1 MTRMKESSID
11 WIGQI
16 PEEWEIVKFK
26 YLFNTSKGL
35 SITKEYLVDEGIP
48 VINYGQI
55 HSSLTKQVQSCD
67 DRLPFVANYY
77 LSKKGVKLNQGDFVF
92 ADTSEDLEGAGNF
105 STRLDSTGQLLA
117 GYHTIIARLNDYDEH
132 DFRYFMHL
140 FDSLAIRKQIQN
152 KVSGVKVYS
161 VTQGI
166 LNSIFVI
173 IPPKN
178 EQQKIADF
186 LDKKTAQLDKV
197 KALLEEQIQKLK
209 DYRASL
215 IYETV
220 TKGLDK
226 TVPMKDSGID
236 WIGQVPEGWGVS
248 KLKFILEKGI
258 NSIKVGPFGSSLS
271 GDAIR
276 SSGKWVYNQ
285 RNVLDNNFTETDFYI
300 SEAKC
305 KELKNFSV
313 SSGDILLT
321 TRGTIGRVAIV
332 PKKYCEG
339 IIHPCL
345 MKFKVDSK
353 IVLPELIKY
362 LFNDIPL
369 VREQLNFLSNST
381 TIDVIYSYNLK
392 NIIIPII
399 PIEEQYSTLEVLDR
413 QTSDVD
419 SLIKIKQKHIEN
431 INKQRQTL
439 IYDYVTGKRRV

>member
-1 MTRMKESSID
+1 MTRMKESGID

-35 SITKEYLVDEGIP
+35 SITKEHLVDEGIP

-67 DRLPFVANYY
+67 VRLPFVANYY

-173 IPPKN
+173 IPPKS

-197 KALLEEQIQKLK
+197 KSLLEEQIQKLK

-236 WIGQVPEGWGVS
+236 WIGQVPEGWGV
-248 KLKFILEKGI
+248 KRLKDYVDFQTGTTPPNSIGVNQEGKGI
-258 NSIKVGPFGSSLS
+258 RWFKPGDFSDESIDLTSAENYITSEIVNQKKLSVYPEKIILVVGVASIGKVGYSENSSYSNQQITALKVIGQIFPKYLAYFMFSSGQYIRETALYTVVPIINNQYLSSLK
-271 GDAIR
+271 I
-276 SSGKWVYNQ
+276 
-285 RNVLDNNFTETDFYI
+285 
-300 SEAKC
+300 
-305 KELKNFSV
+305 
-313 SSGDILLT
+313 IL
-321 TRGTIGRVAIV
+321 
-332 PKKYCEG
+332 P
-339 IIHPCL
+339 
-345 MKFKVDSK
+345 
-353 IVLPELIKY
+353 
-362 LFNDIPL
+362 
-369 VREQLNFLSNST
+369 
-381 TIDVIYSYNLK
+381 NL
-392 NIIIPII
+392 
-399 PIEEQYSTLEVLDR
+399 EEQESIVEYLDR
-413 QTSDVD
+413 QIMQINKMIT
-419 SLIKIKQKHIEN
+419 IKNQQIEN

>member
-1 MTRMKESSID
+1 MIRMKESGID

-16 PEEWEIVKFK
+16 PEEWEVTKFK
-26 YLFNTSKGL
+26 YLGDVKQGL
-35 SITKEYLVDEGIP
+35 TYSPSDIVDKDEGIL
-48 VINYGQI
+48 VLR
-55 HSSLTKQVQSCD
+55 S
-67 DRLPFVANYY
+67 
-77 LSKKGVKLNQGDFVF
+77 
-92 ADTSEDLEGAGNF
+92 GN
-105 STRLDSTGQLLA
+105 
-117 GYHTIIARLNDYDEH
+117 
-132 DFRYFMHL
+132 
-140 FDSLAIRKQIQN
+140 IQN
-152 KVSGVKVYS
+152 GVLDFTNNVYVKTKVAESIVLRKNDILITARNGSPALIGKNAIIDTDIKATFGAFMMVFRTNKSLIAKFAFYLMNISFNFYRTFFTTSTVNQL
-161 VTQGI
+161 TAAIFNGI
-166 LNSIFVI
+166 EVPLPSIS
-173 IPPKN
+173 

-197 KALLEEQIQKLK
+197 KSLLEEQIQKLK

-226 TVPMKDSGID
+226 TAY
-236 WIGQVPEGWGVS
+236 WIGQVPGGWGVS
-248 KLKFILEKGI
+248 KLKFILEKGS

-392 NIIIPII
+392 NIIIPTI
-399 PIEEQYSTLEVLDR
+399 PIEEQYSILEVLDR

-419 SLIKIKQKHIEN
+419 SLIKIKQKQIEN

>member
-1 MTRMKESSID
+1 MKESGIN
-11 WIGQI
+11 WISQI

-35 SITKEYLVDEGIP
+35 SITKEHLVDEGIP

-67 DRLPFVANYY
+67 VRLPFVANYY

-173 IPPKN
+173 IPPKS

-197 KALLEEQIQKLK
+197 KSLLEEQIQKLRG
-209 DYRASL
+209 YRASL

-220 TKGLDK
+220 TKGLDT

-236 WIGQVPEGWGVS
+236 WIGQVPEGWGVKRLKDYVDFQTGTTPPQS
-248 KLKFILEKGI
+248 IGVNQERKGVRWFKPGDFSDESVDLTSAENYITSEVVNQQKLSVYPEKTILVVGI
-258 NSIKVGPFGSSLS
+258 ASIGKVGYSENHSYSNQQITALKVTGQIFPKYLAYLMFSSGQYIRETALYTIVPIINNQYLSSL
-271 GDAIR
+271 
-276 SSGKWVYNQ
+276 
-285 RNVLDNNFTETDFYI
+285 
-300 SEAKC
+300 
-305 KELKNFSV
+305 
-313 SSGDILLT
+313 
-321 TRGTIGRVAIV
+321 
-332 PKKYCEG
+332 
-339 IIHPCL
+339 
-345 MKFKVDSK
+345 K
-353 IVLPELIKY
+353 IVLPNRVVQETIVECLDKKIEQINKMIVIK
-362 LFNDIPL
+362 N
-369 VREQLNFLSNST
+369 EQ
-381 TIDVIYSYNLK
+381 IK
-392 NIIIPII
+392 NIN
-399 PIEEQYSTLEVLDR
+399 E
-413 QTSDVD
+413 
-419 SLIKIKQKHIEN
+419 
-431 INKQRQTL
+431 QRQTL

>member
-1 MTRMKESSID
+1 MTRMKESGID

-16 PEEWEIVKFK
+16 PEEWEVTKLK
-26 YLFNTSKGL
+26 YALLISNGKDYKD
-35 SITKEYLVDEGIP
+35 IEVEEGGYP
-48 VINYGQI
+48 VIGSGGVFARARNYMYDGDVVLLGRKGTI
-55 HSSLTKQVQSCD
+55 DKPLFYSGKFWTVDTMFYSTALNGNNIKFMYYSSLLIPFSYYSTATALPSMTQSDLNNHVLC
-67 DRLPFVANYY
+67 LP
-77 LSKKGVKLNQGDFVF
+77 S
-92 ADTSEDLEGAGNF
+92 
-105 STRLDSTGQLLA
+105 
-117 GYHTIIARLNDYDEH
+117 
-132 DFRYFMHL
+132 
-140 FDSLAIRKQIQN
+140 
-152 KVSGVKVYS
+152 VS
-161 VTQGI
+161 
-166 LNSIFVI
+166 
-173 IPPKN
+173 

-236 WIGQVPEGWGVS
+236 WIGQVPQGWGVS

>member
-1 MTRMKESSID
+1 MTRMKESGID

-16 PEEWEIVKFK
+16 PQEWEVIKFK
-26 YLFNTSKGL
+26 YLGDVKQGL
-35 SITKEYLVDEGIP
+35 TYSPSDIVDKDEGIL
-48 VINYGQI
+48 VLR
-55 HSSLTKQVQSCD
+55 S
-67 DRLPFVANYY
+67 
-77 LSKKGVKLNQGDFVF
+77 
-92 ADTSEDLEGAGNF
+92 GN
-105 STRLDSTGQLLA
+105 
-117 GYHTIIARLNDYDEH
+117 
-132 DFRYFMHL
+132 
-140 FDSLAIRKQIQN
+140 IQN
-152 KVSGVKVYS
+152 GVLDFTNNVYVKTKVAESIVLRKNDILITARNGSSALIGKNAIIDTDIKATFGAFMMVFRTNKSLIAKFAFYLMNISFNFYRTFFTTSTVNQL
-161 VTQGI
+161 TAAIFNGI
-166 LNSIFVI
+166 EVPLPSIS
-173 IPPKN
+173 

-197 KALLEEQIQKLK
+197 KSLLEEQIQKLK

-226 TVPMKDSGID
+226 TVPMKDSGIN
-236 WIGQVPEGWGVS
+236 WIGQVPQGWGVS
-248 KLKFILEKGI
+248 KLKFILEKGS

-392 NIIIPII
+392 NIIIPTI
-399 PIEEQYSTLEVLDR
+399 PIAKQYSILEVLDR

-419 SLIKIKQKHIEN
+419 SLIKIKQKQIEN

>member
-1 MTRMKESSID
+1 MTRMKESGID

-67 DRLPFVANYY
+67 VRLPFVANYY

-152 KVSGVKVYS
+152 KVSGIKVYS
-161 VTQGI
+161 ITQGI

-173 IPPKN
+173 IPPKS

-197 KALLEEQIQKLK
+197 KSLLEEQIQKLK
-209 DYRASL
+209 AYRASL

-226 TVPMKDSGID
+226 NVPMKDPGID
-236 WIGQVPEGWGVS
+236 WIGKVPQGWGVS
-248 KLKFILEKGI
+248 KLKNLLKIKDGTHDTPSYVDSGIPLITTKNI
-258 NSIKVGPFGSSLS
+258 NSFSNYIDFSTAKNISYKDYIL
-271 GDAIR
+271 INRR
-276 SSGKWVYNQ
+276 SDVEY
-285 RNVLDNNFTETDFYI
+285 
-300 SEAKC
+300 
-305 KELKNFSV
+305 
-313 SSGDILLT
+313 GDILMPMIGTVGGAVQVT
-321 TRGTIGRVAIV
+321 TKNSFSIKNVALFKAGFDLIMSKYLYYQLNSDIV
-332 PKKYCEG
+332 NNQLEFLMSGGVQSFVSISILEQLQIINPSEKDKK
-339 IIHPCL
+339 
-345 MKFKVDSK
+345 K
-353 IVLPELIKY
+353 IVRFLDEKTQKIDKLIQ
-362 LFNDIPL
+362 I
-369 VREQLNFLSNST
+369 
-381 TIDVIYSYNLK
+381 K
-392 NIIIPII
+392 N
-399 PIEEQYSTLEVLDR
+399 Q
-413 QTSDVD
+413 Q
-419 SLIKIKQKHIEN
+419 IEN